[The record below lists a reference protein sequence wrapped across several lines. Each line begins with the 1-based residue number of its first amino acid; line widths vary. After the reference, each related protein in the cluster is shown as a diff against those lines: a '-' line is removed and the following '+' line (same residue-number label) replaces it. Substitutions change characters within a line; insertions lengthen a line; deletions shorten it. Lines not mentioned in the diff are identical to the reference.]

1 MVSGTQEED
10 LEQHIEDYL
19 CGHGYQGLA
28 PQDYDRALGLVSAAV
43 LVFIR
48 ATQARGYAALQVL
61 HGAKT
66 DEQLLLRLAQQSRS
80 THAAVRGLNID
91 PKRIYQW

>member
-28 PQDYDRALGLVSAAV
+28 PQGYDRALGLVLAEV
-43 LVFIR
+43 LASIGPKPPY
-48 ATQARGYAALQVL
+48 RG
-61 HGAKT
+61 
-66 DEQLLLRLAQQSRS
+66 S
-80 THAAVRGLNID
+80 TSTRNAFTSG
-91 PKRIYQW
+91 K